1 MIKVLEQST
10 IDKIAAGEVIERPL
24 SIVKELIE
32 NSVDAGSTR
41 ITVEIKEGGISM
53 IRVTDNGCGIAAD
66 EVRTAYLSHATSK
79 LNTADDLVGIGTL
92 GFRGEA
98 LSTIAAV
105 TETEMITKTR
115 DSMTGV
121 KYVIKGGKEEEL
133 VEIGAP
139 DGTTIISKNIFF
151 NTPARLKF
159 LKTSMT
165 EGAYISDLVNHMA
178 LSHPEI
184 SFKLISNGK
193 NVISTAGDGRL
204 KETIYSLYGSDIT
217 KSLLPVDYSYE
228 DIRITGFIGKP
239 FLSKGNRS
247 FENYFV
253 NKRYIKSNVIYKAI
267 EEAYKTYVMQHRFP
281 FTVLFLE
288 VNPESCDV
296 NIHPAKLEFR
306 YDNEK
311 ALFHAV
317 FHAVHDTL
325 QEKELLPD
333 AEADY
338 GQRQTIYTPIKQNN
352 TERSKY
358 QAEQIRISDSRNLN
372 TLEQLKNTETRS
384 VSDIPE
390 QNINTESQKP
400 NIPEQ
405 LKNTETQPVS
415 NISEQNKNTDSQ
427 DSNSSGQINNSST
440 GTGSNTESVRR
451 SDAANIKSFSSIN
464 NSGSSSKNSYSILES
479 ILPKEYRDQLHE
491 SRSYTE
497 SEAVNPDNEAA
508 TASKS
513 EAIDSSESDSVSV
526 NSDALLKAQGEQL
539 KTFQYLSKE
548 ALSKHH
554 IIGQLFKTY
563 WLTEYNNELYI
574 MDQHAAHEK
583 VNYETFLAEFKERRI
598 VSQQL
603 FPPLIITLSAAEK
616 LAVMDNIEYFN
627 KTGFEIGDFGGNEV
641 NISAVPVN
649 LIGLDP
655 KDIFLEFAE
664 YLSSGVTGLTEDI
677 FVRKLGTMGCKAAI
691 KGNQEISLSEAE
703 ALIEK
708 LLTLENP
715 YTCPHGRPT
724 IIRMT
729 KDELDKK
736 FKRIVE

>member
-1 MIKVLEQST
+1 MIRVLEQST

-79 LNTADDLVGIGTL
+79 LTSADDLVGIGTL

-121 KYVIKGGKEEEL
+121 KYVINGGKEEEL

-193 NVISTAGDGRL
+193 NVISTTGDGRL

-217 KSLLPVDYSYE
+217 KSLLPVDYQYE
-228 DIRITGFIGKP
+228 DIKITGFIGKP

-253 NKRYIKSNVIYKAI
+253 NKRYIKSNVINKAI

-311 ALFHAV
+311 SLFHAV

-325 QEKELLPD
+325 QEKELMPD

-338 GQRQTIYTPIKQNN
+338 GQKQKVYTPLKQKPAAPVQTSVQTIPARPVQPPTQKKPPTQTKPAIQPKPASTVQPTTP
-352 TERSKY
+352 
-358 QAEQIRISDSRNLN
+358 
-372 TLEQLKNTETRS
+372 
-384 VSDIPE
+384 V
-390 QNINTESQKP
+390 QKP
-400 NIPEQ
+400 
-405 LKNTETQPVS
+405 
-415 NISEQNKNTDSQ
+415 
-427 DSNSSGQINNSST
+427 
-440 GTGSNTESVRR
+440 
-451 SDAANIKSFSSIN
+451 FSSN
-464 NSGSSSKNSYSILES
+464 VQPTVQQSSYSILES
-479 ILPKEYRDQLHE
+479 ILPKEYREQLHE
-491 SRSYTE
+491 SRAFNAETE
-497 SEAVNPDNEAA
+497 SKAETQTVIKPVSQNDTQTETTKDVQNEAA
-508 TASKS
+508 TVNTQSQI
-513 EAIDSSESDSVSV
+513 EVQESVQP
-526 NSDALLKAQGEQL
+526 KAQERITTGEQIQ
-539 KTFQYLSKE
+539 TFQYLSKE
-548 ALSKHH
+548 ALSKHR

-616 LAVMDNIEYFN
+616 LAVMENIEYFN

-641 NISAVPVN
+641 NISSVPVN

-664 YLSSGVTGLTEDI
+664 YLSSGVSGLTEDI

-691 KGNQEISLSEAE
+691 KGNQEISLSEAQT
-703 ALIEK
+703 LIEK

-729 KDELDKK
+729 KDEIDKK

>member
-1 MIKVLEQST
+1 MIRVLEQST

-41 ITVEIKEGGISM
+41 ITVEIKEGGIAM

-79 LNTADDLVGIGTL
+79 LTTADDLVGIGTL

-121 KYVIKGGKEEEL
+121 KYVINGGKEEEL
-133 VEIGAP
+133 LEIGAP

-159 LKTSMT
+159 LKTAMT
-165 EGAYISDLVNHMA
+165 EGAYIADLVNHMA

-193 NVISTAGDGRL
+193 NVISTTGDGRL

-228 DIRITGFIGKP
+228 DIKITGFIGKP

-253 NKRYIKSNVIYKAI
+253 NKRYIKSNVINKAI

-325 QEKELLPD
+325 QNKELMPD

-338 GQRQTIYTPIKQNN
+338 GQRQKIYTPPKQ
-352 TERSKY
+352 T
-358 QAEQIRISDSRNLN
+358 
-372 TLEQLKNTETRS
+372 
-384 VSDIPE
+384 
-390 QNINTESQKP
+390 SQP
-400 NIPEQ
+400 APIQ
-405 LKNTETQPVS
+405 YTQPTPVPVQVMQPAQSNPAQSNPAQSQPAQTSFVQVTKPEPVQNTVS
-415 NISEQNKNTDSQ
+415 EIKKSFEIPQKKDS
-427 DSNSSGQINNSST
+427 SSGS
-440 GTGSNTESVRR
+440 
-451 SDAANIKSFSSIN
+451 
-464 NSGSSSKNSYSILES
+464 SYSILES
-479 ILPKEYRDQLHE
+479 ILPKEYREQLHE
-491 SRSYTE
+491 SRSYNADTE
-497 SEAVNPDNEAA
+497 QKAETQSETQAITHAENQTENLTETQPVMKSVSQTETQAVTQSVIQSEMQNENEA
-508 TASKS
+508 KPQH
-513 EAIDSSESDSVSV
+513 SDEKINTS
-526 NSDALLKAQGEQL
+526 GEQL
-539 KTFQYLSKE
+539 KTFQYLSQE
-548 ALSKHH
+548 ALSKHR

-616 LAVMDNIEYFN
+616 LAVMENIEYFN

-641 NISAVPVN
+641 NISSVPIN

-691 KGNQEISLSEAE
+691 KGNQEISMSEAQT
-703 ALIEK
+703 LIEK

-729 KDELDKK
+729 KDEIDKK